1 MRATVGN
8 DIDIAVTLY
17 VGDTPTDA
25 DTLPTLTLT
34 DGSGASVSHGTVT
47 LTAIGT
53 GSYTARLEALS
64 EVDRIDV
71 RWDAVIGGVNVRQT
85 DVLWI
90 DGGYIFELYELR
102 AQPGIEDA
110 TAYPIEVL
118 RLARD
123 QVTTLIN
130 EYTQTAFV
138 ETYDRVV
145 DDGKFSN
152 TFLVPRVPPRRVI
165 GAEVN
170 GTILDTSA
178 YTVDRDGRIRSISA
192 WTSGRTQGQGV
203 IVRYVYGYDHV
214 PADLKRAALR
224 LATQWLRSVDSQIPD
239 RARQMTTQWGTYTL
253 TTASEE
259 YPTGYPDI
267 DSVLRRYA
275 WRLPEFA

>member
-8 DIDIAVTLY
+8 DIDISVTLY

-34 DGSGASVSHGTVT
+34 DGSGASVAHGTVT
-47 LTAIGT
+47 LAGVGT
-53 GSYTARLEALS
+53 GTYSARLEALS

-90 DGGYIFELYELR
+90 DGGYLFELHELR
-102 AQPGIEDA
+102 SQPGIDDA
-110 TAYPIEVL
+110 NTYPIDVL

-138 ETYDRVV
+138 ETYDKAI

-165 GAEVN
+165 GATVN
-170 GTILDTSA
+170 GTAVDTSA
-178 YTVDRDGRIRSISA
+178 YTVDRDGRIRSSSS

-203 IVRYVYGYDHV
+203 EVRYVYGYDYV

-239 RARQMTTQWGTYTL
+239 RARQMTTSWGTYTL

-267 DSVLRRYA
+267 DSVIRRYA